1 LTEPGIIA
9 AIGLSVPTAD
19 AADKDA
25 IALAFMNAAIL
36 RVGRIPGA
44 DFNRTFAPI
53 TLTVDKSSY
62 VLGQDILSG
71 VNAWSVEEMWRT
83 DVDGWP
89 VEIIGFDDFN
99 DLVRGNTT
107 TGAPRIATI
116 HSEPAVLEVHPV
128 PDSAYTCKAYVSR
141 SITKLANI
149 PGHYHDVIL
158 TTAQAMLK
166 AIADPQVA
174 LMLAQEGIKDM
185 KGDSRTGWTGSRIK
199 VARGLD
205 QGDGTSRRDSGNLR

>member
-1 LTEPGIIA
+1 MIA
-9 AIGLSVPTAD
+9 AIGLSVP
-19 AADKDA
+19 AADSANKDA

-44 DFNRTFAPI
+44 DFNRTFADI
-53 TLTVDKSSY
+53 TLTSGKGSY
-62 VLGQDILSG
+62 VLGKDILSG
-71 VNAWSVEEMWRT
+71 KNAWSIEEMWRT

-89 VEIIGFDDFN
+89 IEIIGFDDFN

-116 HSEPAVLEVHPV
+116 HSEPAVLELNPV

-141 SITKLANI
+141 SITKLADI
-149 PGHYHDVIL
+149 PAHYHDVIL

-174 LMLAQEGIKDM
+174 LMLAKEGLEDM